1 MYISKDPTVH
11 AERVTASPPL
21 ALPDMTGSVDVFFSF
36 FFCEL
41 ALQGKMPADVADG
54 HVLYRHC
61 MHMDVAPA
69 CERER

>member
-1 MYISKDPTVH
+1 MYISKDPAVH

-21 ALPDMTGSVDVFFSF
+21 ALPDRTGQAALTLFL
-36 FFCEL
+36 FCEL